1 MNADDESFREAMQ
14 DVAPLEQRRVR
25 HTKLA
30 GEATI
35 AQRQRREAA
44 VGAATDGADVNFL
57 TSAEVPQVDPL
68 AIVAWKKD
76 GVQDGVFRKLRSGKY
91 EIEGELD
98 LHGQT
103 VKQARSA
110 VFEFLKLAR
119 AKGWRSIL
127 IAHGRGEQSETPARL
142 KSYAAYWLAEH
153 PDVNAFHT
161 AERRH
166 GGTGAVYVL
175 VKKSPLERDRN
186 REQYGGKG
194 TPDPK
199 QTQC

>member
-14 DVAPLEQRRVR
+14 DVAPLEQRRVS
-25 HTKLA
+25 HTKLV

-153 PDVNAFHT
+153 PDVNAFHS